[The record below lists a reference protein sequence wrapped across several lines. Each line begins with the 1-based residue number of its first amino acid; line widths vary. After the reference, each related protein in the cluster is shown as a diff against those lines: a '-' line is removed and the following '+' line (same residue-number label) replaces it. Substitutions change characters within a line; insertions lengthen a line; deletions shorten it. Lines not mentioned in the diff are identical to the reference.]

1 MSSEGNQLSDSN
13 VDLLYILVRF
23 LSMQGTVR
31 ILPLGLLNLQRDP
44 GIYLREKWLL
54 SLALE

>member
-1 MSSEGNQLSDSN
+1 MNNEGNQLSDSN

-23 LSMQGTVR
+23 LSMQSTVR